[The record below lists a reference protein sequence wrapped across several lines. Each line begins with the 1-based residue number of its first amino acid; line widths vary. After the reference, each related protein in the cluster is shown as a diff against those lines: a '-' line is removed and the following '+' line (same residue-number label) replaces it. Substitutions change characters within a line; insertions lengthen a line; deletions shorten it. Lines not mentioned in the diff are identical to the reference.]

1 MKERQ
6 IKPVESNIEKAC
18 TYRQMKG
25 RYNKAI
31 SENFHFEAIMIDYA
45 MIEDRLRSF
54 IYHIGGMNN
63 RTSLKLDNKISKPF
77 LLPLYNEYTKKK
89 CVGLNLSNVSTK
101 YNIIRAVLNWVENT
115 EGANGKYQQKL
126 KFACE
131 SLDIEDVLQCFDEL
145 EKWCS
150 YRNEVIHGLMNKN
163 ILSLDEKLA
172 DKAEEG
178 MKLAMR
184 IDSYVRMVKK
194 GNIVRKSL
202 NLKV

>member
-6 IKPVESNIEKAC
+6 IKIVDNNNEKAY
-18 TYRQMKG
+18 TYRRMKG
-25 RYNKAI
+25 RYNKAM
-31 SENFHFEAIMIDYA
+31 SEKFYFEALMIDYA

-63 RTSLKLDNKISKPF
+63 RTSSKLDNKTSKPF
-77 LLPLYNEYTKKK
+77 LLLLYNGYSKKK
-89 CVGLNLSNVSTK
+89 NTGLNLNNVSTK
-101 YNIIRAVLNWVENT
+101 CNLIRAMLNWVENT
-115 EGANGKYQQKL
+115 EGTDGKYQQKL
-126 KFACE
+126 KYACE
-131 SLDIEDVLQCFDEL
+131 SLDTEDVLQCFDEL
-145 EKWCS
+145 EKWCK

-178 MKLAMR
+178 MKIALR
-184 IDSYVRMVKK
+184 IDSYIRVVKR

-202 NLKV
+202 NLKA

>member
-6 IKPVESNIEKAC
+6 IKIVDNNNEKAY

-25 RYNKAI
+25 RYNKAM
-31 SENFHFEAIMIDYA
+31 SEKFYFEAMMIDYA

-54 IYHIGGMNN
+54 IYHIGGTNS
-63 RTSLKLDNKISKPF
+63 RTSSKLDNKTSKPF
-77 LLPLYNEYTKKK
+77 LLLLYNGYSKKK
-89 CVGLNLSNVSTK
+89 NTGLNLNNVSTK
-101 YNIIRAVLNWVENT
+101 CNLIRVMLNWVENT
-115 EGANGKYQQKL
+115 EGTDGKYQQKL
-126 KFACE
+126 KYACE
-131 SLDIEDVLQCFDEL
+131 SLDTEDVLQCFDEL
-145 EKWCS
+145 EKWCK

-178 MKLAMR
+178 MKIALR
-184 IDSYVRMVKK
+184 IDSYIRVVKR

-202 NLKV
+202 NLKA